1 RRHTSFSR
9 DWSSDVC
16 SSDLPSLIPPA
27 RSSSNSRMGVPS
39 GSSQQP
45 GFFTRPL
52 TPQSLV
58 PASAPTPSPLYQ
70 STPNST
76 MPRRLQIVSTLFTMV
91 GLPHSPLTCGKGGLA
106 LGLARLP
113 SSALSSAVS
122 SPQM

>member
-1 RRHTSFSR
+1 SHM
-9 DWSSDVC
+9 
-16 SSDLPSLIPPA
+16 PPA
-27 RSSSNSRMGVPS
+27 RSSSNSRIGVPS

-58 PASAPTPSPLYQ
+58 PASAPRPNPLYQ

-76 MPRRLQIVSTLFTMV
+76 MPRRLQIVSTLFTIV
-91 GLPHSPLTCGKGGLA
+91 GLPHNPLTCGNGGFA

-113 SSALSSAVS
+113 SSAFSNAVS
-122 SPQM
+122 SPQI